1 MNLILR
7 NNLGIKI
14 DSCADRIYTTNAEK
28 IELINDNFSLYQIDY
43 DEVMSW
49 DYLQLSTFLYYSNKI
64 RGINEKISNI

>member
-14 DSCADRIYTTNAEK
+14 DSCTDRIYKTNAEK
-28 IELINDNFSLYQIDY
+28 IELINDNFSLYQMDY

-49 DYLQLSTFLYYSNKI
+49 DYLQLSTFFYYSNKI
-64 RGINEKISNI
+64 REDNNVL

>member
-14 DSCADRIYTTNAEK
+14 DSCTDRIYKTNAEK
-28 IELINDNFSLYQIDY
+28 IELINDNFSLYQMDY

-64 RGINEKISNI
+64 REDK